1 MISYRHH
8 VVSLVAVFLAL
19 AVGVVLGGGPLSE
32 LGRAATTDSARTRA
46 QAQDTKAAAA
56 FGDDFASAAA
66 VRCTATASRAM
77 PSRS

>member
-32 LGRAATTDSARTRA
+32 LGRAATADSAGTKARA
-46 QAQDTKAAAA
+46 QDSTAAAA

-66 VRCTATASRAM
+66 GRCTATGCGTGR
-77 PSRS
+77 SRS